1 MTYVQLAGSRAVTAN
16 KGLTNIGLHFT
27 MPVVCARITLIGGAA
42 RTENSGGFANAVR
55 ALMRWEMKR
64 NLLFNITAVMIC
76 AGMLAGCGGA
86 DAAATDK
93 GGETLDI
100 ESITAGSTSEAS
112 KDQVSGGAA
121 ETSQE
126 KGTDGT
132 SGTSQGQAGTDD
144 TSVSGAASKDALTES
159 TAPLG
164 THDMAEE
171 INAVSSGEISSDNTF
186 DLTMKPKDSIG
197 DVRFTSYLPDA
208 VKNKNGDAVFKI
220 SRGDTIITVLDGME
234 TGNIRKG
241 LVFEEIAAVAFPDID
256 GDGKSDII
264 TICGYKDEKTSK
276 EVSEPRIYYGN
287 GDGTFKLDKETS
299 KEAQSALTKV
309 TVPLVLGFLGVKDPQ
324 YLKPKTVAKSLQSS
338 AKDNTGWSKALEDD
352 IKNDKDKDDY
362 DWYALIYI
370 DDDDIPEVVKES
382 KYEADGNKIVTYD
395 KESGKVTDNQLCR
408 LGFYYA
414 EGKNIL
420 VNSDGNMDEYFDTVY
435 AVKNGVLVKTA
446 GGTYGAPDNSNLH
459 TDADGN
465 LIYEYNWNG
474 KKMTKDEYDK
484 EFAAATDNQTLE
496 LVYDY
501 QQLSYDEIIAKLEK
515 AST

>member
-1 MTYVQLAGSRAVTAN
+1 LAGFV
-16 KGLTNIGLHFT
+16 
-27 MPVVCARITLIGGAA
+27 
-42 RTENSGGFANAVR
+42 NAVR
-55 ALMRWEMKR
+55 AIMRWEMKR
-64 NLLFNITAVMIC
+64 NLLFNMTAVIC
-76 AGMLAGCGGA
+76 AGMLAGCGSA
-86 DAAATDK
+86 ENATVADK
-93 GGETLDI
+93 GGATLDI

-112 KDQVSGGAA
+112 QNQVAD
-121 ETSQE
+121 EE
-126 KGTDGT
+126 

-144 TSVSGAASKDALTES
+144 TSVSGGTSNDAQTES
-159 TAPLG
+159 KGTLG
-164 THDMAEE
+164 THDMGEE
-171 INAVSSGEISSDNTF
+171 INAVSSGEISRDNTF
-186 DLTMKPKDSIG
+186 DLTMKPEDSIG

-208 VKNKNGDAVFKI
+208 VKNKNGDAVFEI

-241 LVFEEIAAVAFPDID
+241 LVFEEVAAVAFPDID
-256 GDGKSDII
+256 GDGRSDII
-264 TICGYKDEKTSK
+264 TICSYKDEKTSN
-276 EVSEPRIYYGN
+276 EVTEPRIYYGN
-287 GDGTFKLDKETS
+287 GDGTFKLDKETYA
-299 KEAQSALTKV
+299 EAQSALTKV
-309 TVPLVLGFLGVKDPQ
+309 TVPLVLDFLGVKDPQ
-324 YLKPKTVAKSLQSS
+324 YLKPKATAKSLQSS
-338 AKDNTGWSKALEDD
+338 AKDNTGWNKALEDD

-362 DWYALIYI
+362 EWYALIYI
-370 DDDDIPEVVKES
+370 DDDDIPEVVKAGMC
-382 KYEADGNKIVTYD
+382 EADGNKIVTYN

-435 AVKNGVLVKTA
+435 AVKNGALVQTA
-446 GGTYGAPDNSNLH
+446 GGTYGAPDNSNLQ